1 MNMEASV
8 ARGGWLRRVAAWAH
22 HRHAPWALGG
32 IAFADSSFLPIPPDI
47 LLVPMALLRPERIK
61 ALLLICILGSSLGAI
76 LGYVIG
82 YSLWSSI
89 GLPMVEFYGYTEKFA
104 AYQRMVAEWGVL
116 VIIVKAFTPI
126 PFKIAAIAAGI
137 AAMDPFAFMFAT
149 VVGRALHFVM
159 VGALLVLCGP
169 KIMAWVTRY
178 ERPFVIVS
186 ILVLIALVIIFHF
199 R

>member
-1 MNMEASV
+1 MEASV

-22 HRHAPWALGG
+22 HRHASWALGG

-61 ALLLICILGSSLGAI
+61 AFLLICIVGSSLGAI

-82 YSLWSSI
+82 YWLWSSI
-89 GLPMVEFYGYTEKFA
+89 GLPMVEFYGYTENFA

-116 VIIVKAFTPI
+116 VIIVKAFTPV

-149 VVGRALHFVM
+149 VVGRTLHFAM

-169 KIMAWVTRY
+169 KIMALVTRY

-186 ILVLIALVIIFHF
+186 IVALIVLAIVFHF

>member
-1 MNMEASV
+1 MEASA
-8 ARGGWLRRVAAWAH
+8 ARGGWLRHVAAWAH
-22 HRHAPWALGG
+22 HRHGPWVLGG
-32 IAFADSSFLPIPPDI
+32 VAFADSSFLPIPPDI

-61 ALLLICILGSSLGAI
+61 AFLLICIVGSSLGAI

-82 YSLWSSI
+82 YWLWSSI
-89 GLPMVEFYGYTEKFA
+89 GLPMVEFYGYTENFA

-116 VIIVKAFTPI
+116 VIIAKAFTPV

-149 VVGRALHFVM
+149 VVGRTLHFVM
-159 VGALLVLCGP
+159 VGAVLVLCGP
-169 KIMAWVTRY
+169 KIMALVTRY
-178 ERPFVIVS
+178 ERPFVIGS
-186 ILVLIALVIIFHF
+186 ILALIALVIIFHF

>member
-1 MNMEASV
+1 MEASA
-8 ARGGWLRRVAAWAH
+8 ARGGWLRHVAAWAH
-22 HRHAPWALGG
+22 HRHGPWALGG
-32 IAFADSSFLPIPPDI
+32 IAFADSSFLPVPPDI

-61 ALLLICILGSSLGAI
+61 TFLLICIVGSSLGAI

-82 YSLWSSI
+82 YWLWSSI

-104 AYQRMVAEWGVL
+104 AYQHLVAEWGVL

-149 VVGRALHFVM
+149 IVGRALHFVM
-159 VGALLVLCGP
+159 VGAVLVLCGP
-169 KIMAWVTRY
+169 KIMALVTRY
-178 ERPFVIVS
+178 ERPFVIIS
-186 ILVLIALVIIFHF
+186 ILVLIALVILFHF

>member
-1 MNMEASV
+1 MEASV

-22 HRHAPWALGG
+22 HRHASWALGG

-61 ALLLICILGSSLGAI
+61 AFLLICIVGSSLGAI

-82 YSLWSSI
+82 YWLWSSI
-89 GLPMVEFYGYTEKFA
+89 GLPMVEFYGYTENFA

-116 VIIVKAFTPI
+116 VIIVKAFTPV

-149 VVGRALHFVM
+149 VVGRTLHFAM

-169 KIMAWVTRY
+169 KIMALVTRY

-186 ILVLIALVIIFHF
+186 IIVLIALVIIFHF

>member
-1 MNMEASV
+1 MEASV

-22 HRHAPWALGG
+22 HRHASWALGG
-32 IAFADSSFLPIPPDI
+32 VAFADSSFLPIPPDI
-47 LLVPMALLRPERIK
+47 LLVPMALLRPERIRVF
-61 ALLLICILGSSLGAI
+61 LLICIVGSSLGAI

-82 YSLWSSI
+82 YWLWSSI
-89 GLPMVEFYGYTEKFA
+89 GLPMVEFYGYTENFA

-116 VIIVKAFTPI
+116 VIIAKAFTPV

-149 VVGRALHFVM
+149 IVGRTLHFAM

-169 KIMAWVTRY
+169 KIMALVTRY

-186 ILVLIALVIIFHF
+186 IVALIVLVIVFHF

>member
-1 MNMEASV
+1 MEASV
-8 ARGGWLRRVAAWAH
+8 ARGGWLRRVGAWAH

-61 ALLLICILGSSLGAI
+61 AFLLICIVGSSLGAI

-82 YSLWSSI
+82 YWLWSSI
-89 GLPMVEFYGYTEKFA
+89 GLPMVEFYGYTENFA

-116 VIIVKAFTPI
+116 VIIVKAFTPV

-149 VVGRALHFVM
+149 VVGRTLHFAM

-169 KIMAWVTRY
+169 KIMALVTRY

-186 ILVLIALVIIFHF
+186 IVALIVLAIVFHF